1 MVRVRIETRR
11 LVLRT
16 LEDSDVESVLAH
28 RADPDVCRYTGPPMT
43 REEVVRH
50 IAERQRSWHGGGNG
64 DVLGLACELK
74 ESGRVVG
81 EGVLRGFS
89 VPAKQA
95 EVGLGL
101 QPQHQARELG
111 TEALVALLRYG
122 FEQLGLHRIYAFCDV
137 DNEASRRLTARLGM
151 RHEGTLRENAFR
163 HGQWRDE
170 LLISMLDREWE
181 SARPSFERF
190 F

>member
-1 MVRVRIETRR
+1 MVNVRIETRR
-11 LVLRT
+11 LVLRS
-16 LEDSDVESVLAH
+16 LEDSDVEAVLAH
-28 RADPDVCRYTGPPMT
+28 RSHPDVCRYIGPPMT

-50 IAERQRSWHGGGNG
+50 IAERRRSWHGGQDG
-64 DVLGLACELK
+64 DVLSLACELK
-74 ESGRVVG
+74 ETGRVVG
-81 EGVLRGFS
+81 EGVVRDLS
-89 VPAKQA
+89 VSAKHA

-122 FEQLGLHRIYAFCDV
+122 FEQLGLHRIYALCDV
-137 DNEASRRLTARLGM
+137 DNEPSRRLTARLGM
-151 RHEGTLRENAFR
+151 RLEGTLRENAFR

-170 LLISMLDREWE
+170 LLFSLLDREWE
-181 SARPSFERF
+181 EARSSFERF